1 MANRTFLCSTCGHIQ
16 RAASPD
22 FKRMQADPAW
32 PKHCEAVMLL
42 LGYRASQ
49 AATSISETE
58 RVSWAALGCRIAEHR
73 GKKRWR
79 PILSQRELKNAYPLS

>member
-1 MANRTFLCSTCGHIQ
+1 
-16 RAASPD
+16 
-22 FKRMQADPAW
+22 
-32 PKHCEAVMLL
+32 MLL

>member
-1 MANRTFLCSTCGHIQ
+1 MANRTFLCGACGGLR

-22 FKRMQADPAW
+22 FKRAQADPAW
-32 PKHCEAVMLL
+32 PKHCGAAMLL

-49 AATSISETE
+49 AATTISETE
-58 RVSWAALGCRIAEHR
+58 RVSWVTLGCRITERR

-79 PILSQRELKNAYPLS
+79 PILSKRELKDAYPLS